1 MPQDPA
7 NTRVLILHDDATH
20 YYDELQKQFPRV
32 TFRLCTCGSDVA
44 AAVETVKPQI
54 VFSWKGK
61 ALPGENQHAALTAPS
76 VEWIQIGGTGFDH
89 LGNLDD
95 VRAVVTNVAG
105 VLSPYMAETVI
116 GAVLAM
122 NYQLPTYIKQ
132 QSEGRWQKHLWKP
145 LAEQTILIV
154 GMGTIGRTVALRAK
168 QLGMRVLG
176 LRRTL
181 QPDPS
186 VDEMQT
192 IDHLHAFLPQ
202 ADFVCLHLPLTSE
215 SYRLM
220 GAPEFALMKQSAI
233 LINTARG
240 AVVDEAAL
248 VAALTNGQIAAAF
261 SDVFV
266 NEPLPPDSPLW
277 EVENLV
283 ISPHVSDAVL
293 GWEAMYADFFAQNLN
308 RWLAGE
314 ALQNIVDLRQGY

>member
-1 MPQDPA
+1 M
-7 NTRVLILHDDATH
+7 LILHDDAEH
-20 YYDELQKQFPRV
+20 YFDGLETQFPAV
-32 TFRLCTCGSDVA
+32 TFELCTRGSDVA
-44 AAVETVKPQI
+44 TAVNALEPQI

-61 ALPGENQHAALTAPS
+61 ALPGESQHSALTAPS
-76 VEWIQIGGTGFDH
+76 VEWIQIGGAGFDH

-95 VRAVVTNVAG
+95 VTAIVTNVAG

-132 QSEGRWQKHLWKP
+132 QLAARWQKHLWKP
-145 LAEQTILIV
+145 LAQQTILII
-154 GMGTIGRTVALRAK
+154 GMGSIGRTVALRAK

-215 SYRLM
+215 SHHLI
-220 GAPEFALMKQSAI
+220 GASEFALMKQSAI

-240 AVVDEAAL
+240 AIVDESAL
-248 VAALTNGQIAAAF
+248 LSALTEGQIAAAF

-266 NEPLPPDSPLW
+266 NEPLPADSPLW
-277 EVENLV
+277 AVENLV
-283 ISPHVSDAVL
+283 ISPHVSDAVV
-293 GWEAMYADFFAQNLN
+293 GWEAMYADFFAQNLH
-308 RWLAGE
+308 RWFAGE
-314 ALQNIVDLRQGY
+314 ALHNVVDVRQGY